1 MNTKDLVFDIYI
13 INLDKDVDRLEKIT
27 TELRPNLFKRIKAIN
42 GNEHDFIN
50 EPSIYQTSKYF
61 CPKSVLGCNLSHRL
75 ALKTFL
81 DESKKDMALILE
93 DDAEPIHKNYIE
105 RIEKCICSAP
115 DDWDIIKL
123 DWMRNLPFSDSKKEF
138 LCGYS
143 AFATAYLINKK
154 GANKILNNTIYWHYD
169 IDINF
174 YGLNIYNNNEKLFK
188 QNWNNNGSNNQ
199 TMPFLI
205 TNIETIDILNYKIL
219 RVEDNEFSG
228 GGLLCFI
235 FFAYFFLMN
244 CCND

>member
-1 MNTKDLVFDIYI
+1 MNTKDLVFNIYI

-27 TELRPNLFKRIKAIN
+27 TELKPNTFKRIKAIN

-50 EPSIYQTSKYF
+50 EPSIYKTSKYF

-81 DESKKDMALILE
+81 DESKKDMALVLE

-105 RIEKCICSAP
+105 RIEKCIYSAP

-123 DWMRNLPFSDSKKEF
+123 DWMRNLPFGDSKKEF

-154 GANKILNNTIYWHYD
+154 GANKILNNIIYWHYD
-169 IDINF
+169 VDINF
-174 YGLNIYNNNEKLFK
+174 YGLKIYNNSEKLFK

-199 TMPFLI
+199 NIPFLI
-205 TNIETIDILNYKIL
+205 TNIETIDVLNYKIL
-219 RVEDNEFSG
+219 RVEDTEFSG
-228 GGLLCFI
+228 SGLLCFI
-235 FFAYFFLMN
+235 IFTCVLMN
-244 CCND
+244 CCYD